1 MKNAAGV
8 HNLLGHSCQIAHQ
21 GGMSNKVIIVIPA
34 RHASSRYPGKPLAPL
49 VGASGVAKSLIERS
63 WLAAKQ
69 VGGVAEVY
77 IATDDARICEAAKAF
92 GAKVLMTSENC
103 ANGTE
108 RVADSL
114 HSLGQIPDIVVNLQ
128 GDAPLTPPWFLTALI
143 DEMRDDASVQM
154 ATPVLRC
161 DGQTLTNLRE
171 DRQNGRVGGTTA
183 VFDSNR
189 DALYFSKEVVPFTD
203 DDYAPDAA
211 TPVFHH
217 VGAYAYRPATLKAYQ
232 SWDACELE
240 KLEGLEQLRFLAR
253 GIKVRCVEVEARG
266 TVFWE
271 LNNPHDVERIEAELK
286 NRGTL

>member
-1 MKNAAGV
+1 MV
-8 HNLLGHSCQIAHQ
+8 HNLLGHSAQIDHHR
-21 GGMSNKVIIVIPA
+21 GMSNEVIIVIPA
-34 RHASSRYPGKPLAPL
+34 RYASSRYPGKPLAPL
-49 VGASGVAKSLIERS
+49 IGATGVAKSLIERS

-77 IATDDARICEAAKAF
+77 IATDDTRIAKAAEGF
-92 GAKVLMTSENC
+92 GAEVLMTSEDC

-114 HSLGQIPDIVVNLQ
+114 RSLAKEPEIVVNLQ

-143 DEMRDDASVQM
+143 DEMRNDASVQM

-161 DGQTLTNLRE
+161 DGQTLTNFRE
-171 DRQNGRVGGTTA
+171 DRRSGRVGGTTA
-183 VFDSNR
+183 VFDANR

-203 DDYAPDAA
+203 DDYAPDVA

-217 VGAYAYRPATLKAYQ
+217 VGAYAYRPATLRAYQ
-232 SWDACELE
+232 EWGACELE
-240 KLEGLEQLRFLAR
+240 QLEGLEQLRFLAR

-271 LNNPHDVERIEAELK
+271 LNNPVDVARIEDELK
-286 NRGTL
+286 KRGEE